1 MIFNKVIIYYKMVE
15 YQIILSLQIEND
27 SMKKEIMTRDNIIQT
42 LENDCEKLR
51 NIIQNLEKKIKEITE
66 VEEVVEVK
74 NKCYLSTFKKYIFG
88 E

>member
-1 MIFNKVIIYYKMVE
+1 MVE